1 MTDKAPARE
10 KPSMATAEAVEAALV
25 ALAALA
31 GGRPVREDFAEEGRL
46 HVDRPLPFLCVHLTE
61 GRAQPAAR
69 GVASANAAYLVA
81 PDAEAA
87 LPLVERIGAAMT
99 ARFGAFLLLDVG
111 ELERDRFLSEDAPF
125 LPPFEITLS
134 VTDGPQ
140 ASAALDAFTAGIE
153 GVEVKF
159 RTPRI
164 AAGAAADD
172 PHARLA
178 ALAPALAC
186 MTVRFAP
193 IYRVPESG
201 DTYPELQER
210 VVANIFDAGLRA
222 VAAFMEVAGG
232 PELPT
237 HRAFGRRA
245 FVDAVDRA
253 DRFIDEVASSF
264 DFLLAV
270 TPINAG
276 AAWREFEAGDFGRA
290 PRFLYRPLAVKP
302 DAEKRK
308 LFSIPLD
315 HFEDPVLFDL
325 YREKQEELDLQ
336 LSMLLARE
344 TPRFV
349 EIGRALYGAVE
360 PALLS
365 AAKTILAETRAMS
378 DSSGGPDA
386 VVDGVDLVRKAKAMI
401 GAYRRADPAFEA
413 SVELREDLPPG
424 MMVVNDRLLVARDT
438 AMSRRRVE
446 ALLSHEIGVHLVT
459 WFNGAAQGLRL
470 FRSGLAGY
478 EGMQEGLAVFAEYVA
493 GGMTA
498 ARLRLVAARV
508 VACEAMLGGASFVD
522 TFRLLVRDH
531 GFAAA
536 TAFNIALRVYR
547 GGGFPKDAIY
557 LRGLLAVLDHLRGG
571 GSLEPFW
578 MGKIAASHFA
588 VMQELGLRGL
598 LKPPRTRPAF
608 LSRPQAGA
616 RLERA
621 RAGLSPVA
629 MISG

>member
-1 MTDKAPARE
+1 MTAAKAA
-10 KPSMATAEAVEAALV
+10 EAALT
-25 ALAALA
+25 AI
-31 GGRPVREDFAEEGRL
+31 GEGRPVREDFAEGGRL
-46 HVDRPLPFLCVHLTE
+46 HVDRALPFLCVHRVE
-61 GRAQPAAR
+61 GREQPAAR
-69 GVASANAAYLVA
+69 DVASANAAYLIA

-87 LPLVERIGAAMT
+87 LPLIGAVGAAMIE
-99 ARFGAFLLLDVG
+99 RFGAFLVLDVG
-111 ELERDRFLSEDAPF
+111 ELEHDRFLSEAAPF

-134 VTDGPQ
+134 ATEGPGTR
-140 ASAALDAFTAGIE
+140 AALDAFTAGVE

-159 RTPRI
+159 RTPRVAVSC
-164 AAGAAADD
+164 AAED

-178 ALAPALAC
+178 ALAPAFAC
-186 MTVRFAP
+186 VTVRFAP
-193 IYRVPESG
+193 IYKAPESG
-201 DTYPELQER
+201 DTYPELRER

-222 VAAFMEVAGG
+222 VAAFMEATGG
-232 PELPT
+232 PTLST
-237 HRAFGRRA
+237 HRALGRRA

-253 DRFIDEVASSF
+253 DRSIDEVASSF

-276 AAWREFEAGDFGRA
+276 AAWQEFEAGGFGRT
-290 PRFLYRPLAVKP
+290 PRFLYRPLTVKP

-344 TPRFV
+344 TSRFV
-349 EIGRALYGAVE
+349 EIGRALYGPVE

-365 AAKTILAETRAMS
+365 AAKTVLVATQALPGRTEA
-378 DSSGGPDA
+378 DA
-386 VVDGVDLVRKAKAMI
+386 VVDSVDLVREAKAMI
-401 GAYRRADPAFEA
+401 DAYRRDDPEFDA

-424 MMVVNDRLLVARDT
+424 MMVVNDRLLVARGT
-438 AMSRRRVE
+438 TMSRSRVE

-508 VACEAMLGGASFVD
+508 VACEAMLGGASFVE

-531 GFAAA
+531 GFAAPS
-536 TAFNIALRVYR
+536 AFNIALRVHR
-547 GGGFPKDAIY
+547 GGGFAKDAIY
-557 LRGLLAVLDHLRGG
+557 LRGLLAVLDHLREG
-571 GSLEPFW
+571 GSLDPFW
-578 MGKIAASHFA
+578 MGKIAASHFS
-588 VMQELGLRGL
+588 VMQELSLRGL
-598 LKPPRTRPAF
+598 LRRPRTRPAF
-608 LSRPQAGA
+608 LTHPQAGP

-621 RAGLSPVA
+621 RAGLSPVD